1 MDQFILKNIV
11 VFYKNKNP
19 SYNFFFFFGGGRDF
33 NPLKLQEIASGGV
46 FF

>member
-19 SYNFFFFFGGGRDF
+19 SYNFLFFFLEGD
-33 NPLKLQEIASGGV
+33 EILIH
-46 FF
+46 